1 MSAQKS
7 ARAPISPN
15 LSRAQNPTAAQAS
28 PTQKPPLVLLHGLFG
43 SPLGLAEI
51 TQDLRDAGYT
61 VFVPAIPPF
70 AGSETAWDEQRKAI
84 SNQAAQTALDQHD
97 APSRQTAH
105 TTSSSS
111 SHHLTQTKQ
120 TVSRPDISLDQR
132 YADYLRTYLQLNQ
145 IENPVLIG
153 HSMGTLVATSFV
165 RHYPEL
171 GNEKLI
177 LLSPISTIPNFFIA
191 KISVLSA
198 YLPPKLIDW
207 ITTRFLIIARGR
219 KNFRKI
225 IAQVHACSLDH
236 RPSRKYIREATKFS
250 TTYSITKNLLNIT
263 HTKRKIQILL
273 LPGEHDRLVPLAGT
287 RQAAEQL
294 NQFPGQTFACE
305 CVSLPETGH
314 LHNYEKPHET
324 VQQIIKFLES

>member
-1 MSAQKS
+1 MSVQKS
-7 ARAPISPN
+7 PA
-15 LSRAQNPTAAQAS
+15 TQAS
-28 PTQKPPLVLLHGLFG
+28 HKSSHAQKPPLVLLHGLFG

-51 TQDLRDAGYT
+51 AQDLRDAGYR

-70 AGSETAWDEQRKAI
+70 AGSETAWDEQLKA
-84 SNQAAQTALDQHD
+84 
-97 APSRQTAH
+97 
-105 TTSSSS
+105 
-111 SHHLTQTKQ
+111 TQL
-120 TVSRPDISLDQR
+120 PIDQR

-145 IENPVLIG
+145 IKNPVLIG

-171 GNEKLI
+171 SNQKLI
-177 LLSPISTIPNFFIA
+177 LLSPISRSPNFFIA
-191 KISVLSA
+191 KVSGLAA

-207 ITTRFLIIARGR
+207 VTTRFLIIARGR

-236 RPSRKYIREATKFS
+236 RPSRKYIKEATKFS
-250 TTYSITKNLLNIT
+250 TIYNITKNLLNINST
-263 HTKRKIQILL
+263 DRKFQVLL
-273 LPGEHDRLVPLAGT
+273 LAGKQDRLVPWAT
-287 RQAAEQL
+287 TQQAAKQL

-305 CVSLPETGH
+305 CISLPETGH

-324 VQQIIKFLES
+324 AREIIKFLEK